1 MEDYAYVL
9 DYLTQGRATDS
20 KFRREPVAYALGA
33 AEFKLFELVPKPGAQ
48 MTVGQR
54 VYIGREMDQK
64 TEIMGV
70 KRRISY
76 NELTS
81 AAQKELPFVI
91 EQAVK
96 DQEQRFVDFYNK
108 AEAITTKFHM
118 LELLPGLGKKTMW
131 ALVEEKKRGA
141 FKSFEDMEK
150 RIPVLRQPIHLIAQR
165 ILKELENPGEKYRLF
180 VAR

>member
-1 MEDYAYVL
+1 MEDYAYIL
-9 DYLTQGRATDS
+9 DYLAQGRATDS
-20 KFRREPVAYALGA
+20 KFRREPTAYALGGL
-33 AEFKLFELVPKPGAQ
+33 EFKLFELVPKPGAV
-48 MTVGQR
+48 MNVGQK
-54 VYIGREMDQK
+54 VYIGREPDQK

-70 KRRISY
+70 KRRISH

-81 AAQKELPFVI
+81 AAQKELAFVI

-96 DQEQRFVDFYNK
+96 EQEVRFVDFYNK

-131 ALVEEKKRGA
+131 ALVEEKKKGE
-141 FKSFEDMEK
+141 FKSFDDMER
-150 RIPVLRQPIHLIAQR
+150 RIPVLRQPMRLIAQR
-165 ILKELENPGEKYRLF
+165 ILKELENANEKYRLF